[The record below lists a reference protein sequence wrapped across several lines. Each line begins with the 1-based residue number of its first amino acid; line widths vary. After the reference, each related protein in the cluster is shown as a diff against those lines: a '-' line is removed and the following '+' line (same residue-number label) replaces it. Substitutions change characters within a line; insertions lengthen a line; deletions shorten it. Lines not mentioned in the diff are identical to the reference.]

1 MATTLDKIYEQAMR
15 LPDESKAILAERI
28 VEYLGTHVNPDLE
41 RLHLDIVKRRRDEVR
56 ERRVEP
62 TDGQKA
68 LARARK
74 AINK

>member
-1 MATTLDKIYEQAMR
+1 MATTLEKIYEQALR
-15 LPDESKAILAERI
+15 LPDESKATLAERI

-41 RLHLDIVKRRRDEVR
+41 RLHLDIVKKRRDEMR

-62 TDGQKA
+62 IDGQDA
-68 LARARK
+68 LARARR